1 MSTERRSSLPRRASI
16 ERTGRRTG
24 VAGRAANVVEITE
37 KSPPTLFHS
46 GEQLRLERL
55 PVGSRVVYPPPPL
68 PGLADTETAIADAL
82 DNPLGKDPLDALLRP
97 GMRLTIAFD
106 DVSVPLPVMRAPDI
120 RGLVIEQVV
129 ERALRAGVDDIE
141 LIAALALHRRMTDAE
156 LRHALGDR
164 VFDDFHPDRLKQ
176 HDAEDP
182 DGNVVVGETDH
193 GEPVTLN
200 RRAADSD
207 LLVYVHL
214 VTAPLQGGAKSAA
227 IGLGTYRSI
236 SAHHNAHTLQH
247 SRSFMHPEKSELHH
261 SSFRQG
267 DLIEQSLNVFH
278 VSATLN
284 NKMFG
289 SPLGFL
295 QKPEALWTASEQRT
309 FAAVRRASGAL
320 PSKPRRTVFQRQLAP
335 YSVTSVTAGAVGDVQ
350 SVVRDRLAD
359 QQAVKVTGQSD
370 IVTFGL
376 PHIGPYNVNSIMNP
390 VLVMCLGLGY
400 FFNLYQ
406 GKPLVREGGVIIMT
420 HPVEREFH
428 PVHHPSYIDFYEEVL
443 AETTDPA
450 AMQKYEKAYAE
461 DEWYRHLYRTSNA
474 YHGVHPFYMWYW
486 GSHALE
492 HAGEVVVIGGD
503 QDACRRLGF
512 RRASSMEDALEIAE
526 DTVGRDPSLTH
537 FHCPPLFYA
546 EVE

>member
-1 MSTERRSSLPRRASI
+1 MSIDRPSLPRREGL
-16 ERTGRRTG
+16 ERTGRRSG
-24 VAGRAANVVEITE
+24 ADGRPASVVEVTE
-37 KSPPTLFHS
+37 KSPPTLFFS
-46 GEQLRLERL
+46 GEEMRLERL
-55 PVGSRVVYPPPPL
+55 PVGSRVVHPPPPL
-68 PGLADTETAIADAL
+68 PGLADTETAIAAAL
-82 DNPLGKDPLDALLRP
+82 DGPLGQDPLDAQLRP

-106 DVSVPLPVMRAPDI
+106 DVSVPLPVMRAPDV
-120 RGLVIEQVV
+120 RGLIVEQVV

-141 LIAALALHRRMTDAE
+141 LIAALALHRRMTDSE

-164 VFDDFHPDRLKQ
+164 VFDEFHPHRLRQ

-182 DGNVVVGETDH
+182 DGNVVFGETDH

-267 DLIEQSLNVFH
+267 DVIEASLPIFH

-284 NKMFG
+284 NRMFG
-289 SPLGFL
+289 GALGFL
-295 QKPEALWTASEQRT
+295 QKPEALWTAAEQRT
-309 FAAVRRASGAL
+309 FAGLRRGSSVL
-320 PSKPRRTVFQRQLAP
+320 PAKARRTVFQRQLAP
-335 YSVTSVTAGAVGDVQ
+335 YSVTSVTAGDAARVQ
-350 SVVRDRLAD
+350 AVVRDRLAD
-359 QQAVKVTGQSD
+359 QQAVRVSGQSD

-376 PHIGPYNVNSIMNP
+376 PHIGPYSVNSIMNP

-406 GKPLVREGGVIIMT
+406 GKPLVREGGVIVMT

-443 AETTDPA
+443 AETRDPA
-450 AMQKYEKAYAE
+450 AMGAYEKAYAE

-486 GSHALE
+486 GAHALQ
-492 HAGEVVVIGGD
+492 HVGQVIVVGGD
-503 QDACRRLGF
+503 ADACRRMGF
-512 RRASSMEDALEIAE
+512 RRASGMADALEMAE
-526 DTVGRDPSLTH
+526 DTVGRDPTLTH

-546 EVE
+546 EVS